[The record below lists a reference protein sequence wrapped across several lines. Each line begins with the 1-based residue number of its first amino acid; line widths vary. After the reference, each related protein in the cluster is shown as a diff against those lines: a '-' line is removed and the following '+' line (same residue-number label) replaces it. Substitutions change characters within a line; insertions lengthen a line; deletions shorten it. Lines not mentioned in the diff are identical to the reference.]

1 MDKKPLKSN
10 VKNSCKRT
18 VKSSNICNR
27 RHHMEEKGFNKGVK
41 LGPKGTYVYR
51 IKVAGKVKTGD
62 TAMRREFEAINELV
76 KIRASFLQD
85 SLGVE
90 KKKAPTFSKGIEIW
104 TEKKTGI
111 NDATYIHNFTTAL
124 KLHFEPALGH
134 KKIDKI
140 SKSDLQNCLIKY
152 AQKSQG
158 DKEVKCFGGYNKLVS
173 ILHNF
178 FALMRDERYLS
189 SFDLPEFE
197 ESQEKHYDVLKKED
211 LDKLFK
217 EVFSRYGLQR
227 AVAVAMG
234 CYLGLRASEIS
245 NAQWSFIDWEEKKF
259 CNTKTKNKKNK
270 PIPICDDML
279 DWFKRLQTDG
289 DMLKVGLI
297 LVNPEGG
304 AYPRRYT
311 SCILEKI
318 GLEVFKKHLT
328 PHSLRRSF
336 ITILHNGGTPP
347 RTLQELARHASLAQ
361 TMHYVKI
368 GEEEKTKAIDDVF
381 NHKEA

>member
-1 MDKKPLKSN
+1 MKEDS
-10 VKNSCKRT
+10 
-18 VKSSNICNR
+18 
-27 RHHMEEKGFNKGVK
+27 FNNGIK
-41 LGPKGTYVYR
+41 LGQKGTYIYR
-51 IKVAGKVKTGD
+51 IKVAGKVRTGD
-62 TAMRREFEAINELV
+62 TAMRREFEAINELI
-76 KIRASFLQD
+76 KIRAGFLQD
-85 SLGVE
+85 SLGIE
-90 KKKAPTFSKGIEIW
+90 KKKAPTFSRGIEIW
-104 TEKKTGI
+104 AEKKTGI
-111 NDATYIHNFTTAL
+111 NDAIYIHNFTTAL
-124 KLHFEPALGH
+124 KLHFEPVLGP
-134 KKIDKI
+134 KRIDKI
-140 SKSDLQNCLIKY
+140 SKGDLKDCLLKY
-152 AQKSQG
+152 AKKSQG
-158 DKEVKCFGGYNKLVS
+158 NKEVKCFGGYNKLIR

-178 FALMRDERYLS
+178 FELMRDEKYLNS
-189 SFDLPEFE
+189 YDLPEFE
-197 ESQEKHYDVLKKED
+197 ESQEKHYDVLKKDD
-211 LDKLFK
+211 LEKLFK

-245 NAQWSFIDWEEKKF
+245 NAEWSFIDWEDKKF

-270 PIPICDDML
+270 PIPICEDML
-279 DWFKRLQTDG
+279 NWFKKLQTDG

-311 SCILEKI
+311 SYILEKI

-347 RTLQELARHASLAQ
+347 KTLMELARHASLSQ
-361 TMHYVKI
+361 TMQYIKI